1 MARSFTAARLSDVS
15 RPAAGFRMVRQ
26 EAIMKFAAVA
36 AVALLAAPAVSAQT
50 GTPFAQ
56 ALARESARP
65 ARATINQS
73 PSVFPGWSKVLDIE
87 PGTRISVTTRSAGVA
102 TGTFLGADRFA
113 ITMNRGTHIEQTPV
127 SDVIE
132 VKTIMRPIGRGAGL
146 GAAVGGGIVLAAAML
161 TGGDAGF
168 GILVRMAPGMTGLG
182 LGIGAAFGSQ
192 VSTRVVY
199 RAP

>member
-132 VKTIMRPIGRGAGL
+132 VKTIGRGAGL